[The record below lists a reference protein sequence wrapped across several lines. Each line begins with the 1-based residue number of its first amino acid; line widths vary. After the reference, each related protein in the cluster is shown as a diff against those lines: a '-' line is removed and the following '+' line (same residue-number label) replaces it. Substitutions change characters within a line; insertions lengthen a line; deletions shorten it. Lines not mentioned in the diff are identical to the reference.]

1 MIIIYAEMAA
11 NVNRL
16 AIWVKH
22 INDKGRHTLSS
33 EGDFLIKVHL
43 PFID

>member
-1 MIIIYAEMAA
+1 MIIICVEMAA

-16 AIWVKH
+16 EIWVKH

-33 EGDFLIKVHL
+33 EGDLLIKVHL
-43 PFID
+43 PLID